1 MTEFLSPVLELSVI
15 LPGLA
20 LAYLPMKQYLKL
32 PPRKL
37 AALTVLFSILL
48 CFAGGALCV
57 LFSIRALYMLFPAT
71 AAAGIFYRLTLNV
84 SRWKSACV
92 FLGVC
97 GIFSC
102 LGSAANAVDTAF
114 WHSES
119 VLWLSPY
126 GSLAWFGMCT
136 AFLLAAWYPAS
147 HAART
152 LLEDEAFAQT
162 WYVFWILPV
171 LFIVLNLFILP
182 VHPELL
188 FDGRLLQIYVVV
200 SLSLVALLSLFYTLF
215 YFTATSL
222 NRSSHLRQENEFL
235 SMQQARYDSLKTA
248 IEETREARHD
258 MRHHFDALLRLAS
271 REEWS
276 RLTEY
281 LLNVRK
287 RIPDTEL
294 YLCDNQ
300 AADSVAG
307 HYALLFRKADIP
319 FACELDLPACL
330 PVPEIDLCL
339 VLSNLLENALEASLK
354 TAPERRQVHAQAC
367 LHSGSMILLTVE
379 NTFGGDIREKDGI
392 LQSSKRRG
400 DGIGTQSVRHIAEK
414 NGGYCRFLYGDG
426 RFAANIMLR
435 GKAEQFREQEND
447 NCHMTR
453 QKED

>member
-1 MTEFLSPVLELSVI
+1 MTKFLFPVLELSVI
-15 LPGLA
+15 LPGLL

-37 AALTVLFSILL
+37 LSLAVAFALLVCL
-48 CFAGGALCV
+48 AGGALCFF
-57 LFSIRALYMLFPAT
+57 FSVPALYMLFPVS
-71 AAAGIFYRLTLNV
+71 AAAGIFYCLTLNV

-102 LGSAANAVDTAF
+102 LGSAANAVDIAI
-114 WHSES
+114 WHGES
-119 VLWLSPY
+119 LPWLSPY
-126 GSLAWFGMCT
+126 GSLSWLGMCT

-171 LFIVLNLFILP
+171 LFIILNLFMLP

-188 FDGRLLQIYVVV
+188 FDGRLLQIYIVV
-200 SLSLVALLSLFYTLF
+200 SLALLALLSLFYALF
-215 YFTATSL
+215 YFMATSL
-222 NRSSHLRQENEFL
+222 NRNSHLRQENEFL
-235 SMQQARYDSLKTA
+235 SMQRAHYDNLKTA

-271 REEWS
+271 REEWDS
-276 RLTEY
+276 LTEY
-281 LLNVRK
+281 LSTARE
-287 RIPDTEL
+287 RIPNTEL

-319 FACELDLPACL
+319 FVCKLDLPPRL
-330 PVPEIDLCL
+330 PVPEVDLCL

-354 TAPERRQVHAQAC
+354 TTPARRNVHAQAY
-367 LHSGSMILLTVE
+367 LHSGNMILLTVE
-379 NTFGGDIREKDGI
+379 NTYDEDIREKNGV

-400 DGIGTQSVRHIAEK
+400 AGVGTQSVRHIAEK

-426 RFAANIMLR
+426 HFTANILLR
-435 GKAEQFREQEND
+435 AEAD
-447 NCHMTR
+447 
-453 QKED
+453 